1 MSSYVSFSDVEKAVG
16 SGRVGSHDELV
27 AAVVSAL
34 EHELPKYC
42 KRNLVQYALRP
53 MMGRHLR
60 SRRRPDI
67 RLGNMVIE
75 VEAPRSDLEAGRSQL
90 HQYMRDLAS
99 TAPWLD
105 VIHGVVTNGIE
116 TEYYVLERGST
127 PQLKKED
134 NSLSEVMA
142 TVLVKFCADKVPVVA
157 PEDLVEVLGV

>member
-1 MSSYVSFSDVEKAVG
+1 VSSYVSFSDVEKAVG
-16 SGRVGSHDELV
+16 SCRVGSHDELV

-67 RLGNMVIE
+67 RLGNLVIE
-75 VEAPRSDLEAGRSQL
+75 VETPGGGLDAGRSQL
-90 HQYMRDLAS
+90 RQYMRELAS
-99 TAPWLD
+99 MAPWLD
-105 VIHGVVTNGIE
+105 AVHGIVTNGVYA
-116 TEYYVLERGST
+116 EYYVLGRGGEPEPKMRGS
-127 PQLKKED
+127 LG
-134 NSLSEVMA
+134 EVA
-142 TVLVKFCADKVPVVA
+142 AAALANFCAGKVPVVS